1 MRSTVRIVANTM
13 SGKEAIIADWRYQK
27 SSKYYKVKKE
37 YSGIMECIKDATDD
51 CTDEAYM
58 SDGEWLDVIMDL
70 YDTGIAIL

>member
-1 MRSTVRIVANTM
+1 MRSTIRIVE
-13 SGKEAIIADWRYQK
+13 SSLGHEAIIADWRYRK
-27 SSKYYKVKKE
+27 SSEHYKVKKK
-37 YSGIMECIKDATDD
+37 YSGIKECIKDATDD

>member
-1 MRSTVRIVANTM
+1 MRSTIRVVDTM
-13 SGKEAIIADWRYQK
+13 FGKEAIIADWRYQK

-37 YSGIMECIKDATDD
+37 YSGITECIKDATDD
-51 CTDEAYM
+51 FTDEGYM

>member
-1 MRSTVRIVANTM
+1 MRSTIRIVDTM
-13 SGKEAIIADWRYQK
+13 FGKEAIIADWRYQK

-37 YSGIMECIKDATDD
+37 YSGIAECIKDATDD
-51 CTDEAYM
+51 CMDEAYM